1 MTSENRGHSSYPSSY
16 NFNYARQGCCALKVS
31 FTKNR
36 KCLFLFPL
44 ITSILFYSMYMP
56 GHLQRELLSE
66 WITSSDMIEQFLT
79 QVQGLKN
86 AHHSA
91 YISCKWNK
99 SMKFKKASK
108 LFGSKKTLIRKGEEL
123 GLTSPNCLIFSNV
136 NTVNQVS
143 ILYRK
148 VTISY
153 KNFHVTQRTHI
164 PIPHN

>member
-1 MTSENRGHSSYPSSY
+1 
-16 NFNYARQGCCALKVS
+16 
-31 FTKNR
+31 
-36 KCLFLFPL
+36 
-44 ITSILFYSMYMP
+44 
-56 GHLQRELLSE
+56 
-66 WITSSDMIEQFLT
+66 
-79 QVQGLKN
+79 
-86 AHHSA
+86 
-91 YISCKWNK
+91 
-99 SMKFKKASK
+99 MKFKKASK